1 MIVYQDLGRPV
12 STVNR
17 SRGTRV
23 AGVAGVVGVA
33 GVAGE
38 VRFSS
43 CTTSSDAIMPR
54 SSNTWYQADEQFRV
68 QGSLLPQTT
77 GI

>member
-1 MIVYQDLGRPV
+1 MEYVVWVKELQRPV

-17 SRGTRV
+17 SRGTR
-23 AGVAGVVGVA
+23 VA

-43 CTTSSDAIMPR
+43 CTTSSDAITSRP
-54 SSNTWYQADEQFRV
+54 SSTWY
-68 QGSLLPQTT
+68 
-77 GI
+77 